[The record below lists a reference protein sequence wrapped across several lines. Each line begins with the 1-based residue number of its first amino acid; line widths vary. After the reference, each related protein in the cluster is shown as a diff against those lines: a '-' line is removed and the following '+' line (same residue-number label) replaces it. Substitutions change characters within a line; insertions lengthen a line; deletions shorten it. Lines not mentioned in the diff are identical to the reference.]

1 MAGIAETVL
10 ERPDEG
16 TLGPVRFFTGK
27 PFLCEALITGGTE
40 CAAHPRPTGGPPAH
54 YLTMPGLES
63 VQELIQSPVDNEPPC
78 RILAGLNRIFPI
90 QKYLA
95 HSFEP
100 QQVLTKAFHAWLESF
115 MSKQVLARFGLSLQI
130 LSATEIGHELFYEL
144 PEANAI
150 IQFGFNDFENVYF
163 PLGHTCPNKL
173 LKMF

>member
-1 MAGIAETVL
+1 MADSAASVL
-10 ERPDEG
+10 ENFRKGVFPLRFSSG
-16 TLGPVRFFTGK
+16 TT
-27 PFLCEALITGGTE
+27 FLRNTTVSGGTE
-40 CAAHPRPTGGPPAH
+40 CQTGSRSTRGITPH

-173 LKMF
+173 LKG